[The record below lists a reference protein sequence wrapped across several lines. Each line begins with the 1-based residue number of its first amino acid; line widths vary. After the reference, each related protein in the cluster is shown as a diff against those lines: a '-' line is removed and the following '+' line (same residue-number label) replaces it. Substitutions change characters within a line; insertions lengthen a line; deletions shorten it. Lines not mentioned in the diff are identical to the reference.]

1 MPKYQVTSSDL
12 VEERRTWII
21 ECESEDEAQDIAE
34 DSEPQSVKM
43 LYLEVQTEWDTE
55 QLVTVPDE

>member
-55 QLVTVPDE
+55 QLVTVTDE